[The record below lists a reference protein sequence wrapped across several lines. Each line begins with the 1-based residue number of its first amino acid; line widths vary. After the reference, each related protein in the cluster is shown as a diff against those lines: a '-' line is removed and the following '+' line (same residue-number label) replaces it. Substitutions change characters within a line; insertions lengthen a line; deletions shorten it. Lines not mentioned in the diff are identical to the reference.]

1 MTAGAIAYFVC
12 ANTPFLVH
20 HREFI
25 LDFVGVAQ
33 PSLIFLMLFL
43 TFCKVNPRE
52 LRLHRWHLWL
62 LLLQIVS
69 FCLLALV
76 LIVCPTLSC
85 RVIIEGAMLCLICPT
100 ATAAA
105 VITSKLQGDAVGL
118 TTYTILIN
126 IVVAVIV
133 PLLVPLVNPHPTLT
147 FFPAFLRIIGK
158 VFPMLICPFI
168 LAVVVRYATPRLHR
182 YIMSLSG
189 LAFYIWCFTL
199 PMAIAVTVRSIVHS
213 TVSVG
218 YEIGI
223 ATVSLLCCVVQF
235 YVGKKVGHRY
245 GCPVAAGQSLG
256 QKNTIFAIW
265 MGYTFLTPVSS
276 IAGGFYSL
284 WHNAYNSWQLY
295 RHQSLQGQRS

>member
-1 MTAGAIAYFVC
+1 MTAGVIAYFVC
-12 ANTPFLVH
+12 ANTPFLVR
-20 HREFI
+20 HRTFI
-25 LDFVGVAQ
+25 LDFVDIAQ

-43 TFCKVNPRE
+43 TFCKVNPLD
-52 LRLHRWHLWL
+52 LRLRRWHLWL
-62 LLLQIVS
+62 LLFQTLTFS
-69 FCLLALV
+69 LLSLV
-76 LIVCPTLSC
+76 LILWPTLDC

-105 VITSKLQGDAVGL
+105 VITNKLRGDAVGL

-126 IVVAVIV
+126 LVVAIIV
-133 PLLVPLVNPHPTLT
+133 PLLVPLVNPHPDLT

-168 LAVVVRYATPRLHR
+168 LAVIVRYGLPRVHR
-182 YIMSLSG
+182 YITSLSG

-223 ATVSLLCCVVQF
+223 ALASLLCCIIQF
-235 YVGKKVGHRY
+235 YIGKRLGHHY
-245 GCPVAAGQSLG
+245 GCPIAAGQSLG

-265 MGYTFLTPVSS
+265 MGYTFLTPISAV
-276 IAGGFYSL
+276 AGGFYSL

-295 RHQSLQGQRS
+295 RDRNKLNEK